1 MAGGLK
7 ERENMRGALLVG
19 ILVVLLIIG
28 FLVMKNMG
36 GEQSAGPART
46 QAKQTIERA
55 ETAAKN
61 VGKEMKSL
69 QDRIGK
75 AGSTA
80 Q

>member
-1 MAGGLK
+1 
-7 ERENMRGALLVG
+7 MRGAFLVG

-36 GEQSAGPART
+36 GEQSAGVT
-46 QAKQTIERA
+46 GTGAKQTIQKA